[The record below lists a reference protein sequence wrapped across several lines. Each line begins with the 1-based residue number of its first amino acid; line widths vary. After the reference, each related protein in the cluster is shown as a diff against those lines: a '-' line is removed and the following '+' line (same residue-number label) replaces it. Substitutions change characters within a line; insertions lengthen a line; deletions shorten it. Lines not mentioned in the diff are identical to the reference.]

1 MCLPADPPPVKI
13 AFYCPLKPMS
23 SPVLSGDREIARG
36 LHSFLVSRGASV
48 FVLSEFHAWHFY
60 QRPAGWLVWLRD
72 LFRAYRKARREDPDL
87 FFTYHLYY
95 HAPDPIGFLL
105 AWWFGKPH
113 FIFEGRYSRRPS
125 AGWLRHWPGV
135 LLTRGALS
143 RAEGIFAI
151 TTVDYDGLRKWF
163 PEQKLWNFPPSIDLA
178 LFSRGDSEAR
188 VATRAALGAADGDV
202 LIMTVAMLREGHK
215 TEGVLFLLRCL
226 GRLAQ
231 EGHAFR
237 WVHIGDG
244 ECRAKVEEE
253 ARRILGNRATLL
265 GSQELAA
272 VARLLQA
279 GDIFA
284 FPGLHEAFGLAYVE
298 AQAAGLPVVA
308 FRNNGIPDAVDDGGS
323 AFLTP
328 VLDENAYTEA
338 LRRLLVD
345 PGLRAQ
351 MSLRAI
357 AFAREKFDR
366 ASNYGKLWDALVE
379 AVKEKR
385 PGA

>member
-1 MCLPADPPPVKI
+1 VHPPPVKI

-23 SPVLSGDREIARG
+23 SPVQSGEREIARG
-36 LHSFLVSRGASV
+36 LHSFFVSRGADV
-48 FVLSEFHAWHFY
+48 FVLSEFNSLFFY

-87 FFTYHLYY
+87 YFTYHLFYK
-95 HAPDPIGFLL
+95 APDPIGFLL
-105 AWWFGKPH
+105 AWWFNKPH
-113 FIFEGRYSRRPS
+113 FVFEARHYRWPKE
-125 AGWLRHWPGV
+125 WLRCWPGV
-135 LLTRGALS
+135 LLTHAALS
-143 RAEGIFAI
+143 RAAGIFAT
-151 TTVDYDGLRKWF
+151 TTVDYAALRKLF
-163 PEQKLWNFPPSIDLA
+163 PEQKLWNSPPSIDLTI
-178 LFSRGDSEAR
+178 FSRGEDEVR

-202 LIMTVAMLREGHK
+202 LIMTVAMLRGDHK

-231 EGHAFR
+231 EGQAFR

-244 ECRAKVEEE
+244 ECRAHVEEE
-253 ARRILGNRATLL
+253 ARKILGRRATLL
-265 GSQELAA
+265 GSQEPAA
-272 VARLLQA
+272 VASWLQA

-284 FPGLHEAFGLAYVE
+284 FPGLFEAFGLAYVE
-298 AQAAGLPVVA
+298 AQAVGLPVVA
-308 FRNNGIPDAVDDGGS
+308 FRNCGIPDAVDDGGS

-328 VLDENAYTEA
+328 VLDEDAYTEA

-345 PGLRAQ
+345 PGLRAK
-351 MSLRAI
+351 MGLRAI

-366 ASNYGKLWDALVE
+366 ESHYGSMWDVLVE

-385 PGA
+385 PRD